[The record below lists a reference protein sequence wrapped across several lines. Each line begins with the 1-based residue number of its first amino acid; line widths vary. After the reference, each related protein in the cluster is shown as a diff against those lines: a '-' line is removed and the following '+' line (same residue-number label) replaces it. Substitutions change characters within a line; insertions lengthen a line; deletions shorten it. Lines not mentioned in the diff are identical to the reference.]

1 MQLTSLAPAIAEQ
14 IPDALCQYSN
24 NTSTMQRIRLVNSA
38 NYSSEIILFP
48 NQKISFKEIPE
59 GRLEVYL
66 ERKGKKV
73 LEKVFYCYTLRSK
86 SCS

>member
-1 MQLTSLAPAIAEQ
+1 MQLTSSAPAIAKQ
-14 IPDALCQYSN
+14 TDNALCQYSN
-24 NTSTMQRIRLVNSA
+24 TTSTMQRIRLVNSS

-48 NQKISFKEIPE
+48 SQKISFKEIPE

-86 SCS
+86 S

>member
-1 MQLTSLAPAIAEQ
+1 MQLTSSTPAIAE
-14 IPDALCQYSN
+14 PTSNALCQYRN
-24 NTSTMQRIRLVNSA
+24 TTSTTQRIRLVNSA

-48 NQKISFKEIPE
+48 SQKISFKEIPE

-73 LEKVFYCYTLRSK
+73 LEKVFYCYTLRANS
-86 SCS
+86 

>member
-1 MQLTSLAPAIAEQ
+1 MQLTSSAPAIAEQ
-14 IPDALCQYSN
+14 TSNALCQYSN
-24 NTSTMQRIRLVNSA
+24 TTSTMQRIRLVNSA

-48 NQKISFKEIPE
+48 SQQISFKEIPE

-73 LEKVFYCYTLRSK
+73 LEKVLYCYTLRARS
-86 SCS
+86 